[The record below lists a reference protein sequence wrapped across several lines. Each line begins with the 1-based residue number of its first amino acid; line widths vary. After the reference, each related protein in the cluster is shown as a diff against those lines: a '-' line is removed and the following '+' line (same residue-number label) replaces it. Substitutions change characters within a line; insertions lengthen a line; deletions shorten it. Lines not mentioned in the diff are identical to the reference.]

1 MTMEV
6 DSNSQCVEENT
17 GMAKSGHVPPC
28 SEFASSEGP
37 CVQVPLASSPDLTC
51 DSTTVGSPS
60 KRRDMTYGPAASCLH
75 ANDEL
80 FADACPSDTFPESSE
95 SSESVDLPSFSAFE
109 SQASCS
115 LDSQKPA
122 SSHFSHSQQ
131 KSSFSQGVSL
141 QSSTSTSLGY
151 SNPRNASN
159 QPLFNSKESPF
170 LTPSVSSTLSDAPPY
185 EVEEVSALL
194 LFAAESSI
202 KSESAATD
210 AWSALSEEERKEF
223 QQKAELI
230 TFQRMRLAHVPPF
243 PPECSELKT
252 KAEVL
257 FKKGHKL
264 LQNKFPELTD
274 VELFV
279 LCKDAVKTYL
289 AEDSDLQQ
297 MLKDSCVTIKKT
309 GVRGRG
315 GRSNPKGAA
324 PVEGGL
330 QGLHKKQPRRTSQ
343 QSQDSAS
350 DSPPASSRQSSGAT
364 AAGADRRDDSDADK
378 EDFDNWNFD

>member
-1 MTMEV
+1 
-6 DSNSQCVEENT
+6 
-17 GMAKSGHVPPC
+17 
-28 SEFASSEGP
+28 
-37 CVQVPLASSPDLTC
+37 
-51 DSTTVGSPS
+51 
-60 KRRDMTYGPAASCLH
+60 
-75 ANDEL
+75 
-80 FADACPSDTFPESSE
+80 
-95 SSESVDLPSFSAFE
+95 
-109 SQASCS
+109 
-115 LDSQKPA
+115 
-122 SSHFSHSQQ
+122 
-131 KSSFSQGVSL
+131 
-141 QSSTSTSLGY
+141 
-151 SNPRNASN
+151 
-159 QPLFNSKESPF
+159 
-170 LTPSVSSTLSDAPPY
+170 
-185 EVEEVSALL
+185 
-194 LFAAESSI
+194 
-202 KSESAATD
+202 
-210 AWSALSEEERKEF
+210 
-223 QQKAELI
+223 
-230 TFQRMRLAHVPPF
+230 MRLAHVPPF